1 MKSQS
6 KKRMPSHSSLGDMH
20 AAVGDYT
27 YQSEQQQFGQVD
39 IIRFLKINTEFYE
52 KAVIAWLKFK

>member
-1 MKSQS
+1 MGSFSIIFQELSSSILHQMNQKDQEIIKSQMKSQS

-27 YQSEQQQFGQVD
+27 Y
-39 IIRFLKINTEFYE
+39 
-52 KAVIAWLKFK
+52 